1 MNGGET
7 RRPVENGLVL
17 WFSETARGEASSL
30 QSSQPE
36 EWNSQQTRGGALH
49 LGAGGGVY
57 ALPVSETLP
66 VFLA

>member
-49 LGAGGGVY
+49 LGVGGGVY
-57 ALPVSETLP
+57 ALPV
-66 VFLA
+66 V